1 MELLHQPED
10 IVDQRYRIIKIL
22 GEGGSGTTY
31 LAEDTDSHQLVAMKA
46 LSLHRLNDWKL
57 MELFER
63 EAKIL
68 SQLHHRAIPR
78 YLGYFHTET
87 TLEHCFYIVQA
98 QAQGKSLAA
107 LIADGWRTTEDEVRY
122 IATQILEILVYLH
135 SLNPVVIHRDIK
147 PQNIIRRDDGKV
159 YLVDFGAVQ
168 NTYYNTFMRGS
179 TVVGTYGYMAP
190 EQFRGQAVPA
200 TDLYGLGATILFLLT
215 HRSPADL
222 PMERLKIDFRHHVQI
237 SDEFADWLEKM
248 LEPDVEERFN
258 SAIEALAS
266 LSDEQ
271 AIAAKVSTPVSGKT
285 IAGVGATIATSTM
298 AIALLNA
305 YKWLFLGVFGII
317 PLSSMCQ
324 NTVAIKDYYH
334 QVRNANALVMES
346 SPNGE
351 NERMSLLV
359 CTIHRHNF
367 KGTEFLITQGADVK
381 LPDRQGN
388 TPLHLLFLEPFDP
401 YIPRDDYQIAKML
414 VGRGAD
420 INLQN
425 QKGKTPLQLAVQNSQ
440 PQIIKL
446 LLKSGG
452 DINQRDRSGATLLHL
467 AISKI
472 DQPVYGRVNTDT
484 QEMIQQLI
492 KGGVNINVTDNQG
505 RTPLHQAVLSYE
517 TRAIEQLLKQGA
529 NVNAEDKNGNT
540 PLQLITKNYIGDPKD
555 KDISSENQAIADI
568 LKKNGAKD

>member
-10 IVDQRYRIIKIL
+10 IIAQRYRIIQIL

-31 LAEDTDSHQLVAMKA
+31 LAEDTDKHQLVALKA

-68 SQLHHRAIPR
+68 SQLDHQAIPS

-98 QAQGKSLAA
+98 QAPGKSLAA
-107 LIADGWRTTEDEVRY
+107 SIADGWRTTEDEVRY
-122 IATQILEILVYLH
+122 IAEQILEILVYLH

-248 LEPDVEERFN
+248 LEPDMEERFS
-258 SAIEALAS
+258 SAVEALAA
-266 LSDEQ
+266 LSGKQ
-271 AIAAKVSTPVSGKT
+271 AIAPKVTTPVSWKT

-305 YKWLFLGVFGII
+305 YKWLVLGAFGIV
-317 PLSSMCQ
+317 PLSGTCQ
-324 NTVAIKDYYH
+324 NTDAIKDYYH
-334 QVRNANALVMES
+334 QVHNANALVMES
-346 SPNGE
+346 SPYGE
-351 NERMSLLV
+351 NERMPLLV
-359 CTIHRHNF
+359 CTIRRYNLE
-367 KGTEFLITQGADVK
+367 GTKFLITQGADVK
-381 LPDRQGN
+381 LPDRHGN
-388 TPLHLLFLEPFDP
+388 TPLHLLFLEPNP
-401 YIPRDDYQIAKML
+401 YTAQGDYQIAEML
-414 VGRGAD
+414 IAKGAD

-425 QKGKTPLQLAVQNSQ
+425 HNGKTPLQLAVQNSQ
-440 PQIIKL
+440 PPIIKL
-446 LLKSGG
+446 LLQSGG
-452 DINQRDRSGATLLHL
+452 DVNQRDRNGATLLHL
-467 AISKI
+467 AISKTN
-472 DQPVYGRVNTDT
+472 QPVYGRTNTDT
-484 QEMIQQLI
+484 QEIIQLLI
-492 KGGVNINVTDNQG
+492 KGGANINATDNQG
-505 RTPLHQAVLSYE
+505 R
-517 TRAIEQLLKQGA
+517 
-529 NVNAEDKNGNT
+529 T
-540 PLQLITKNYIGDPKD
+540 PLQLITKNYIDDLKT
-555 KDISSENQAIADI
+555 KKLSSDDQAIADI
-568 LKKNGAKD
+568 LNKNGAKE